1 MNPGVEIDA
10 DRIATAVRAQ
20 PSIAGL
26 HSGRFGEIATLLRGR
41 RVPGI
46 RIRDDEITIGVVG
59 RYPATVVEISD
70 DVLVAVGQVDRPVRV
85 RIGDIAPPAAEGPGT
100 TPEPQPPV
108 PLP

>member
-10 DRIATAVRAQ
+10 DRIATAVRAR

-46 RIRDDEITIGVVG
+46 RIRDDEIIIGVVG
-59 RYPATVVEISD
+59 RYPATAVEISD

-85 RIGDIAPPAAEGPGT
+85 RIGDIAPPAAEDPGT
-100 TPEPQPPV
+100 TPEPQLPV